1 MGTGVSVLSALKKGM
16 QGWIRTAAEPTA
28 ACGGNREARLG
39 QRSAFSKPCQGAAEK
54 AASATRKTR
63 RTVRRE
69 KSPCATATTAASGR
83 NREELLGLRPAGC
96 ACRPRHD
103 AAAGSRDPGS
113 FSARLA
119 QSTRTYKKPQ
129 RIPIRCGF
137 VLRCFFSAVSASPSC
152 QSSWARI
159 LFCTISPAG
168 VRARVRPSKVA
179 YPARTQFCTK
189 ASCAVENCLPYRV
202 L

>member
-1 MGTGVSVLSALKKGM
+1 MGTGVSVLSALKKGL

-28 ACGGNREARLG
+28 ASGRNREARLG

-63 RTVRRE
+63 RTVRRV
-69 KSPCATATTAASGR
+69 KKTCATATTAASGR

-96 ACRPRHD
+96 ACRPRHA

-119 QSTRTYKKPQ
+119 QSTRAHQKTATYQ
-129 RIPIRCGF
+129 NTLRFLFSGGVF
-137 VLRCFFSAVSASPSC
+137 VSPAG
-152 QSSWARI
+152 QSSCARI

-189 ASCAVENCLPYRV
+189 ASCAVENCLPYRA

>member
-69 KSPCATATTAASGR
+69 KSPCATATTAACGR

-119 QSTRTYKKPQ
+119 TSTRAHQK
-129 RIPIRCGF
+129 G
-137 VLRCFFSAVSASPSC
+137 AVEYATVS
-152 QSSWARI
+152 I
-159 LFCTISPAG
+159 FCTNRRKNQTISMP
-168 VRARVRPSKVA
+168 K
-179 YPARTQFCTK
+179 TK
-189 ASCAVENCLPYRV
+189 ACATDFLENQKFSMDL
-202 L
+202 

>member
-1 MGTGVSVLSALKKGM
+1 MRGWGSAPLFQSPAKGLRKKR
-16 QGWIRTAAEPTA
+16 QAQLVRPAEQS
-28 ACGGNREARLG
+28 GG
-39 QRSAFSKPCQGAAEK
+39 
-54 AASATRKTR
+54 
-63 RTVRRE
+63 E

-119 QSTRTYKKPQ
+119 QSTRAHQKTATYPNTLLFCS
-129 RIPIRCGF
+129 IVFALP
-137 VLRCFFSAVSASPSC
+137 AH